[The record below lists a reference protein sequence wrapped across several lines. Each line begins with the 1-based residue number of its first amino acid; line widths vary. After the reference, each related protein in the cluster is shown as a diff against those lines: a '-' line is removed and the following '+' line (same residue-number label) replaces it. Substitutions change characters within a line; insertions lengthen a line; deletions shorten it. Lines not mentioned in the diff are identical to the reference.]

1 MGKNKDQDKQRF
13 WNRTITIDVTKISS
27 FLRMNLTSLMNKKI
41 EIQANSLVY
50 PFLYF
55 TCLFIYLELILHL
68 INYKSLDGKIIYP
81 ILFSLFYGAFF
92 TLITGFFIKTVNLT
106 AAWAVTGVT
115 CLLFCVQLLYF
126 YVFKVYFSFQSI
138 GMAGDAISEFG
149 SDILMA
155 MKDNSIGLL
164 LIFIPLPVLAYL
176 QKHYLDFRRRS
187 MKRQGRLCIAVAAFK
202 LIVMLSLLIFGK
214 EDYSPYDLYHHSRV
228 LDLCGRELGITAMMR
243 IDVVSLSAGKEKLE
257 LQDTISNPIMKTEK
271 KQVKVT
277 SPVSEKA
284 ANTSEKTDQ
293 KSTSNIVSKT
303 DHSNL
308 VSAAAPLQKKEKIS
322 YAKISYDTSPNVM
335 NIDFKALAAAEKNQT
350 IRTLDQYFAAVTP
363 TNKNKYTGMFKGY
376 NLILLTAEGFSPL
389 AVNKEKTP
397 TLYRLTREG
406 FVFNN
411 FYTPLWQTSTSDG
424 EYVAMTGLIPTGT
437 RSMYRS
443 RKNYLPFTLG
453 NQFDRLGIA
462 SKAYHDH
469 TYTYYQRNETHPNLG
484 YDFKGIGNGLKLAHN
499 VWPNSDLEMMNA
511 TIPNYIKEPQFHV
524 YYMTVSGHMNYTF
537 MGNSMSSKNR
547 QLVEDLPCS
556 TDGKAYIACQIEL
569 DKALKQLISKL
580 EEAGIADRTV
590 IALSADHYP
599 YGWAKSK
606 LDNLAGHV
614 IDPDF
619 EIYRNHFILW
629 CEGMKEKIIVDK
641 PCSSLDILPTL
652 SNLFGL
658 EYDSRLLMGQDI
670 LSDAEPLVILSN
682 RSFVTDQVKYNSKTG
697 EVIKLTK
704 EKLPADYISTRNR
717 IIKNK
722 FLVSQSI
729 LATDYYRKVVR

>member
-1 MGKNKDQDKQRF
+1 MGKKIDKDKQNV
-13 WNRTITIDVTKISS
+13 WNKTITIYVTKINSIIS
-27 FLRMNLTSLMNKKI
+27 KNIRSLMNKKI

-55 TCLFIYLELILHL
+55 TCLFIYLELILHI

-81 ILFSLFYGAFF
+81 ILFSFLYGAFF
-92 TLITGFFIKTVNLT
+92 ALITGFFIKAVNLA

-138 GMAGDAISEFG
+138 GMADDAFSEFG

-155 MKDNSIGLL
+155 MKDNIFGLF
-164 LIFIPLPVLAYL
+164 LIFLPLPILAIL
-176 QKHYLDFRRRS
+176 QTNCLDFRRRS
-187 MKRQGRLCIAVAAFK
+187 IKRQGALCAAVVTFK
-202 LIVMLSLLIFGK
+202 LVLLLSLLLYGK
-214 EDYSPYDLYHHSRV
+214 EDYSPYDLYHHSKV
-228 LDLCGRELGITAMMR
+228 LDLCGRELGINAMIRMDM
-243 IDVVSLSAGKEKLE
+243 ISLTTQQDKLE
-257 LQDTISNPIMKTEK
+257 LSNSPAIPTKKTGESLDNK
-271 KQVKVT
+271 
-277 SPVSEKA
+277 SLHASEKGA
-284 ANTSEKTDQ
+284 KSSIKSSQ
-293 KSTSNIVSKT
+293 KSGTNNISKT
-303 DHSNL
+303 DISGKTPT
-308 VSAAAPLQKKEKIS
+308 AAPLPKQAE
-322 YAKISYDTSPNVM
+322 ISYDTSPNVL
-335 NIDFKALAAAEKNQT
+335 NIDFKALAAKEKNQT
-350 IRTLDQYFAAVTP
+350 LKTLDQYFAAVTP
-363 TNKNKYTGMFKGY
+363 TNKNKYTGMFRGY
-376 NLILLTAEGFSPL
+376 NLIMITAEGFSPL

-397 TLYRLTREG
+397 TLYKLIREG

-411 FYTPLWQTSTSDG
+411 FYTALWQTSTSDG
-424 EYVAMTGLIPTGT
+424 EYVAMTSLIPTGT

-443 RKNYLPFTLG
+443 RNNYLPFTLG
-453 NQFDRLGIA
+453 NQFNRLGIT
-462 SKAYHDH
+462 SKAYHNH
-469 TYTYYQRNETHPNLG
+469 TYTYYQRNLTHPNMG
-484 YDFKGIGNGLKLAHN
+484 YDYKGIGNGLKLAHN
-499 VWPNSDLEMMNA
+499 VWPNSDLEMVNA
-511 TIPNYIKEPQFHV
+511 TVQEYIKESQFHV

-537 MGNSMSSKNR
+537 MGNSMSRKNK

-580 EEAGIADRTV
+580 EKAGIADRTV

-606 LDNLAGHV
+606 IDNLAGHIV
-614 IDPDF
+614 DPDF

-629 CEGMKEKIIVDK
+629 CEGMKQKIIIDK

-658 EYDSRLLMGQDI
+658 EYDSRLLMGRDI

-682 RSFVTDQVKYNSKTG
+682 RSFVTDKVKYNSKTG

-704 EKLPADYISTRNR
+704 EKLPADYISSRNR

-729 LATDYYRKVVR
+729 LATDYYRRVVR